1 MNKQF
6 DFRAL
11 LLRIQELLSDND
23 RHRLHFLLG
32 EDVPRYLRDDLSLG
46 GTLRLLDSL
55 FEKTF
60 ISDQDCDYLIEA
72 FKKIQCYDAAKRLQ
86 GSVFIFLKMI
96 YIERRLYVFQNINKL
111 GKKVVHEV
119 FQFKI
124 FFFKTMK
131 RITSPRLVC
140 INTM

>member
-86 GSVFIFLKMI
+86 GLLFIFLTMI
-96 YIERRLYVFQNINKL
+96 YIERQLCLSEYQQTREKNSTRNFSIQDILLQDNEEDKISQPSLYQ
-111 GKKVVHEV
+111 
-119 FQFKI
+119 
-124 FFFKTMK
+124 
-131 RITSPRLVC
+131 
-140 INTM
+140 